1 MNDDNKTPIDVEEE
15 EMIDAD
21 ETSDDVVIE
30 QDGNEELNG
39 DEDGAPKDATA
50 KLREKLRKAIEEKQQ
65 YLDGWQR
72 DKAEF
77 VNARKRDEEDKRN
90 LLKFAEANLISELIP
105 ALDAFDMAM
114 GNKEA
119 WEKAD
124 KNWRTG
130 VEYIYSQISTTLQN
144 HGLTKIDPKGQAFDP
159 MHHHSVA
166 LVEVDDKSLEGKV
179 VEVMATGYSLNGKVI
194 REPQVKVGEHKS

>member
-1 MNDDNKTPIDVEEE
+1 MNRTGSEDIN
-15 EMIDAD
+15 D
-21 ETSDDVVIE
+21 EDIVIE
-30 QDGNEELNG
+30 EDGSEELG
-39 DEDGAPKDATA
+39 EDGTGSKDAVK
-50 KLREKLRKAIEEKQQ
+50 KLREKLKIAIEEKQR

-77 VNARKRDEEDKRN
+77 INARKRDEEDKKN

-114 GNKEA
+114 ANKEA

-130 VEYIYSQISTTLQN
+130 VEYIYSQITNTLQN
-144 HGLTKIDPKGQAFDP
+144 HGLTKIDPKGQSFDP
-159 MHHHSVA
+159 AHHHSVA
-166 LVEVDDKSLEGKV
+166 VLQVAEKDLEGKIIEV
-179 VEVMATGYSLNGKVI
+179 VAAGYSLNGKVI
-194 REPQVKVGEHKS
+194 REPQVKVGEYKEELS

>member
-1 MNDDNKTPIDVEEE
+1 MQDENDIQDV
-15 EMIDAD
+15 
-21 ETSDDVVIE
+21 TVE
-30 QDGNEELNG
+30 QDGTEELPADEREG
-39 DEDGAPKDATA
+39 DTVA
-50 KLREKLRKAIEEKQQ
+50 KLREKLKTAVEEKQK

-77 VNARKRDEEDKRN
+77 INARKRDEEDKKN

-114 GNKEA
+114 ANKEA

-130 VEYIYSQISTTLQN
+130 VEYIYSQISTTLEN
-144 HGLTKIDPKGQAFDP
+144 HGLKKINPMGELFDP
-159 MHHHSVA
+159 SHHHSVF
-166 LVEVDDKSLEGKV
+166 VIETGRKDEDGKIMEVV
-179 VEVMATGYSLNGKVI
+179 GYGYTLNGKII
-194 REPQVKVGEHKS
+194 REPQVKVGQFEI